1 MMVREYLEQNVYEAL
16 RKRLK
21 FIFEEFDNIY
31 ISFSGGKDSGGVWQG
46 DRDVDSESR

>member
-31 ISFSGGKDSGGVWQG
+31 LFPEGKTAGCY
-46 DRDVDSESR
+46 